1 MAQAAGRFHARISAI
16 EYALPQRSEENSAL
30 QADNPDWDLG
40 KIYRKTGVSR
50 RYVAA
55 PGQTAADLC
64 VEAAEKLFASGAAR
78 REEISALLFCTQS
91 PDYALPTTAC
101 VLQDRL
107 GLSTRTLAF
116 DFNLGCSGFVYGLAI
131 AGSLIEGGL
140 CDCALLLC
148 GETYT
153 KYISP
158 NDRTCRPIFSD
169 AGSATVIE
177 RSARPLIGPFDL
189 GTDGSG
195 FCNLMV
201 PNSGARQQ
209 GGGNGQVKDA
219 HLKMDGPSVFMFT
232 LSAVPQNVQDLLKKA
247 GASQEAV
254 DLFVFHQA
262 SRVVLDSIAENL
274 KLPPEKIIRDLDQV
288 GNTVS
293 ATIPI
298 ALRRAQEQGKLKM
311 GQRLLLCGFG
321 VGYSWGSCLVEWEP
335 RT

>member
-1 MAQAAGRFHARISAI
+1 MAA
-16 EYALPQRSEENSAL
+16 E
-30 QADNPDWDLG
+30 NPDWDLE
-40 KIYRKTGVSR
+40 KIYQKTGISR

-55 PGQTAADLC
+55 PEQTASDLC
-64 VEAAEKLFASGAAR
+64 VEAAERLLLRGAAR
-78 REEISALLFCTQS
+78 REEIGALLFCTQS

-131 AGSLIEGGL
+131 ASSLIESGL
-140 CDCALLLC
+140 CEKALLLC

-169 AGSATVIE
+169 AGSATLIE
-177 RSARPLIGPFDL
+177 RWSRPLIGPFNL

-195 FCNLMV
+195 SCNLIV
-201 PNSGARQQ
+201 PNSGARRE
-209 GGGNGQVKDA
+209 GNGQGGSA
-219 HLKMDGPSVFMFT
+219 SLKMDGPSVFMFT
-232 LSAVPQNVQDLLKKA
+232 LSAVPQSVQELLKEA
-247 GASQEAV
+247 GTSAEGV

-274 KLPPEKIIRDLDQV
+274 RVPPEKMIRDLEEV

-293 ATIPI
+293 ATLPI
-298 ALRRAQEQGKLKM
+298 ALRRAEEQGRLQP
-311 GQRLLLCGFG
+311 GNRLLLCGFG
-321 VGYSWGSCLVEWEP
+321 VGYSWGSCLLQWEP
-335 RT
+335 RG

>member
-1 MAQAAGRFHARISAI
+1 MTQGRFHARIAGI
-16 EYALPQRSEENSAL
+16 EYALPLRVEENSAL
-30 QADNPDWDLG
+30 QAENPDWDLE
-40 KIYRKTGVSR
+40 KIYQKTGVAR
-50 RYVAA
+50 RYLAA
-55 PGQTAADLC
+55 PEQTAADLC
-64 VEAAEKLFASGAAR
+64 VEAAEKLFASGIAR
-78 REEISALLFCTQS
+78 REEIGALLFCTQS

-131 AGSLIEGGL
+131 ASALIESGL
-140 CDCALLLC
+140 AERVLLLC

-158 NDRTCRPIFSD
+158 DDRTCRPIFSD
-169 AGSATVIE
+169 GGSAALIE
-177 RSARPLIGPFDL
+177 RSDRPMIGPFDL

-195 FCNLMV
+195 SCNLMV
-201 PNSGARQQ
+201 PNSGARREPD
-209 GGGNGQVKDA
+209 GGGRSVSDR
-219 HLKMDGPSVFMFT
+219 LKMDGPSVFMFT
-232 LSAVPQNVQDLLKKA
+232 LAAVPQNVRDLLKKA
-247 GASQEAV
+247 EVSEEAV

-274 KLPPEKIIRDLDQV
+274 ALPPGKMVRDLDQV

-298 ALRRAQEQGKLKM
+298 ALGRAQQQGKLRP

-335 RT
+335 RG

>member
-1 MAQAAGRFHARISAI
+1 MAQADGRFHARIAGI
-16 EYALPQRSEENSAL
+16 EYALPQRSEDNSAM
-30 QADNPDWDLG
+30 QADNPDWDLD
-40 KIYRKTGVSR
+40 KIYQKTGVAR
-50 RYVAA
+50 RYLAA
-55 PGQTAADLC
+55 PEQTAADLC
-64 VEAAEKLFASGAAR
+64 VEAAEKLFASGVAR
-78 REEISALLFCTQS
+78 REEIGALLFCTQS

-101 VLQDRL
+101 VLQDRM

-140 CDCALLLC
+140 CERALLLC

-169 AGSATVIE
+169 AGSATLIE

-195 FCNLMV
+195 SCSLMV
-201 PNSGARQQ
+201 PNSGARRQ
-209 GGGNGQVKDA
+209 GSKT
-219 HLKMDGPSVFMFT
+219 HLEMDGPSLFMFT
-232 LSAVPQNVQDLLKKA
+232 LSAVPQNVQELLKKA
-247 GASQEAV
+247 GISKEEV

-274 KLPPEKIIRDLDQV
+274 KLPPEKMIRDLDQV

-298 ALRRAQEQGKLKM
+298 ALRRAEEQGKLKP

-321 VGYSWGSCLVEWEP
+321 VGYSWGSCLVEWDP
-335 RT
+335 RA